1 MKGAEIITEYLIRER
16 VPYVVGLCGHGDL
29 GLLDALFDRRDEIR
43 TLSVHHESAAGF
55 IADAYYRI
63 RHEPLATFTSV
74 GPGSANLP
82 VALGSAFMDS
92 SAFLAI
98 TGNVP
103 TTQFNRAPFQETG
116 RYYQADTPGVL
127 RPYVKRSFQATRAD
141 QLPLMLRQAFAAM
154 LGGRPGPVHL
164 DVPLD
169 VFVETS
175 AEEVP
180 DPGQWRRGLSR
191 RSAAAASDVTVILD
205 LLLTAERPVIVAGY
219 GVQNAEAAAELAAF
233 AQAARIPVV
242 TSPLGKGIGH
252 SASPLYL
259 GATGRNGTY
268 QANRAARSADVILA
282 LGTRFDDRSTSS
294 WLPGYT
300 YSIPPTRLIQVDIDP
315 AELGRNYPVALGVA
329 ANPKDVL
336 GQLGDALRQRGAG
349 QHGAGQHGAGQYGA
363 GQYGAG
369 QYGAGQY
376 GAGQYGA
383 GQHGGLGQAPDRSR
397 WLADIA
403 TWAQDWER
411 HTAPN
416 RSSDASPLRPERVL
430 TDLRSVLPEDGI
442 LLSDVGAH
450 HNWIVQEWQPGGPGT
465 LLQSWGF
472 ASMCFGMAG
481 VLGARLAA
489 PDTPAV
495 AVVGDGGFL
504 MLPSVVA
511 SAVEYDIPA
520 VWLVWNN
527 GGYISI
533 RDQQRGYFGAGREL
547 ATSFRYAATGEPYSA
562 DYAAM
567 ARSMG
572 AQGLRVEAAADL
584 GSALKTA
591 LDSGLPT
598 VIDVPVEADAGQP
611 SAATW
616 QLPPLLHPE
625 PTFGWPDPG

>member
-1 MKGAEIITEYLIRER
+1 MKGAEIITEYLVREG
-16 VPYVVGLCGHGDL
+16 VPYLVGTCGHGDL
-29 GLLDALFDRRDEIR
+29 GLLDALYDRRGEIR

-55 IADAYYRI
+55 IADVYYRI
-63 RHEPLATFTSV
+63 RHRPLATFTSV

-103 TTQFNRAPFQETG
+103 TTQFNRSPFQETG
-116 RYYQADTPGVL
+116 RHFQADAPGVF

-141 QLPLMLRQAFAAM
+141 QLPLMLRQAFATM

-175 AEEVP
+175 DEPVP
-180 DPGQWRRGLSR
+180 DPVLWRQGVSR
-191 RSAAAASDVTVILD
+191 RSAAAAEDVARVLE
-205 LLLTAERPVIVAGY
+205 LLRGAERPVIVAGN
-219 GVQNAEAAAELAAF
+219 GVQNAEAAEELAAF
-233 AQAARIPVV
+233 AAQARIPVA
-242 TSPLGKGIGH
+242 TSPLGKIVGRLP
-252 SASPLYL
+252 AALNL

-268 QANRAARSADVILA
+268 QANRATRNADVILA

-300 YSIPPTRLIQVDIDP
+300 YRIPPTRLIQIDADP
-315 AELGRNYPVALGVA
+315 AELGHNYPATLGIA

-336 GQLGDALRQRGAG
+336 VQLRDN
-349 QHGAGQHGAGQYGA
+349 
-363 GQYGAG
+363 
-369 QYGAGQY
+369 
-376 GAGQYGA
+376 
-383 GQHGGLGQAPDRSR
+383 LGTGPDTHR
-397 WLADIA
+397 WLDAIA
-403 TWAQDWER
+403 AWAREWER
-411 HTAPN
+411 HVAPN
-416 RSSDASPLRPERVL
+416 RASDAAPLRPERVL
-430 TDLRSVLPEDGI
+430 AELRGALPQDGI
-442 LLSDVGAH
+442 LLSDVGSH

-465 LLQSWGF
+465 LLQCWGF

-489 PDTPAV
+489 PETPSV
-495 AVVGDGGFL
+495 AVVGDGCFL

-511 SAVEYDIPA
+511 TAVEYGLPA

-527 GGYISI
+527 GGYVSI

-547 ATSFRYAATGEPYSA
+547 ATSFRYDASGEPYSA
-562 DYAAM
+562 DHAAM

-572 AQGLRVEAAADL
+572 AEGLRVETPGDL
-584 GSALKTA
+584 GPALKTA
-591 LDSGLPT
+591 LSSGRPT
-598 VIDVPVEADAGQP
+598 VIDVLVEPEAVQP

-616 QLPPLLHPE
+616 QLPPLPHPE
-625 PTFGWPDPG
+625 PGFGWPDS

>member
-1 MKGAEIITEYLIRER
+1 MKGTPVKGAEIITEYLIRER
-16 VPYVVGLCGHGDL
+16 VPYVVGLCGHGNL
-29 GLLDALFDRRDEIR
+29 GLLDALYDRSDQIR

-55 IADAYYRI
+55 IADAYYRV

-82 VALGSAFMDS
+82 VALGSALMDS

-116 RYYQADTPGVL
+116 RHYQADTPGVL

-141 QLPLMLRQAFAAM
+141 QLPLMLRQAFAVM

-169 VFVETS
+169 VFAETS
-175 AEEVP
+175 AQQVP
-180 DPGQWRRGLSR
+180 DPGQWRLGISR
-191 RSAAAASDVTVILD
+191 RSAAAAADVAAILD
-205 LLLTAERPVIVAGY
+205 LLLAAERPVIVAGY
-219 GVQNAEAAAELAAF
+219 GVQNAGAAEELAAF
-233 AQAARIPVV
+233 AAAAGLPVV
-242 TSPLGKGIGH
+242 SSPLGKGAGH
-252 SASPLYL
+252 LRPARYL

-268 QANRAARSADVILA
+268 QANRAARGADVILA

-300 YSIPPTRLIQVDIDP
+300 YSIPPARLIQVDIDP
-315 AELGRNYPVALGVA
+315 AELGRNYPVTLGVA

-336 GQLGDALRQRGAG
+336 GQLREALPSG
-349 QHGAGQHGAGQYGA
+349 
-363 GQYGAG
+363 
-369 QYGAGQY
+369 
-376 GAGQYGA
+376 
-383 GQHGGLGQAPDRSR
+383 PDDGRPDTSR

-403 TWAQDWER
+403 AWTREWER

-416 RSSDASPLRPERVL
+416 RSSGARPLRPERVL
-430 TDLRSVLPEDGI
+430 AELRRMLPEDGI
-442 LLSDVGAH
+442 LISDVGVH
-450 HNWIVQEWQPGGPGT
+450 HNWIVQDWPPGGPGT

-472 ASMCFGMAG
+472 ASMCFAMAG
-481 VLGARLAA
+481 VLGVRLAA

-504 MLPSVVA
+504 MLPSAVA
-511 SAVEYDIPA
+511 TAVEYALPV

-547 ATSFRYAATGEPYSA
+547 ATSFRRAATGEPYSA

-572 AQGLRVEAAADL
+572 AQGLRAEAPGDL
-584 GSALKTA
+584 GFALKTA
-591 LDSGLPT
+591 LASGLPT
-598 VIDVPVEADAGQP
+598 VIDVPVAADPGQP

-616 QLPPLLHPE
+616 ELPPLRHPE
-625 PTFGWPDPG
+625 PTFGWPDTESR

>member
-1 MKGAEIITEYLIRER
+1 VKGAEIITEYLIRER

-180 DPGQWRRGLSR
+180 DPGQWRHGLSR
-191 RSAAAASDVTVILD
+191 RSAAAAGDLTAILD

-242 TSPLGKGIGH
+242 TSPLGKGIGS

-300 YSIPPTRLIQVDIDP
+300 YSIPPTRLIQVDIDA

-329 ANPKDVL
+329 ASPKDVL
-336 GQLGDALRQRGAG
+336 GQLSDALRQRGAG
-349 QHGAGQHGAGQYGA
+349 QQDE
-363 GQYGAG
+363 
-369 QYGAGQY
+369 
-376 GAGQYGA
+376 
-383 GQHGGLGQAPDRSR
+383 GGPEAPDRSR
-397 WLADIA
+397 WLAGIA

-416 RSSDASPLRPERVL
+416 RSSDATPLRPERVL
-430 TDLRSVLPEDGI
+430 TDLRSVLPTSGI

-511 SAVEYDIPA
+511 SAVEYGIPA

-533 RDQQRGYFGAGREL
+533 RDQQRGYFGADREL

-584 GSALKTA
+584 GPALKTA

>member
-1 MKGAEIITEYLIRER
+1 LLDAQQGEVKGAVEAANRGMKGAEIITEYLIRER

-180 DPGQWRRGLSR
+180 DPGQWRHGLSR
-191 RSAAAASDVTVILD
+191 RSAAAAGDLTAMLD
-205 LLLTAERPVIVAGY
+205 LLLNAERPVIVAGY

-282 LGTRFDDRSTSS
+282 LGTRFDDRSASS

-349 QHGAGQHGAGQYGA
+349 Q
-363 GQYGAG
+363 
-369 QYGAGQY
+369 
-376 GAGQYGA
+376 
-383 GQHGGLGQAPDRSR
+383 QHGGQQHGGQQHGSLREPPGRSR

-430 TDLRSVLPEDGI
+430 ADLRAVLPDNGI

-511 SAVEYDIPA
+511 SAVEYGIPA

-572 AQGLRVEAAADL
+572 AQGLRVEAAEDL